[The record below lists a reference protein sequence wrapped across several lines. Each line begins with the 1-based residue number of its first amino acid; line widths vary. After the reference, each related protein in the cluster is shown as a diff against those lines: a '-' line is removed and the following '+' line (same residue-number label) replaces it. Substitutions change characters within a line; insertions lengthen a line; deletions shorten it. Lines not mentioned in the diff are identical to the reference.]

1 MKIRAGL
8 LILLPLFALAIYLE
22 GQRYDPAL
30 LNFSKTPGTDLTA
43 FLPASI
49 GDLVRD
55 GQVRLFTQ
63 ENLFEHVNGHAEFFI
78 SQGFVAL
85 AVAGY
90 KAKEAK
96 AGMPAYLAEIYDM
109 GTPENAFGV
118 MSEES
123 LEAEPED
130 IGFMG
135 FRTDKTVM
143 FIQGPYYAKI
153 ASFSSGAESLTIAA
167 QLIRKMGDL
176 KTVLPQFARFPENGA
191 LPEGRSF
198 IRSDYMGLD
207 FISNVFEQRYK
218 RGEATFYAFLV
229 EPQEGVQKFVA
240 DMLSFY
246 EDLGTEVVPFEIGG
260 ARAWEI
266 RDKYEGT
273 WSLVMSG
280 VSLIGAREMKDGE
293 ARNGFLTEVVEKG
306 KKK

>member
-8 LILLPLFALAIYLE
+8 LILLPLFVLAIYLE
-22 GQRYDPAL
+22 GQRYAPAL

-49 GDLVRD
+49 GGLVRD
-55 GQVRLFTQ
+55 VQVRLFTRD
-63 ENLFEHVNGHAEFFI
+63 NLFEHVDGHAELFI

-90 KAKEAK
+90 KAEKDK
-96 AGMPAYLAEIYDM
+96 AGMPAYLAEIYHM

-176 KTVLPQFARFPENGA
+176 KTVLPQFARFPEKGA

-207 FISNVFEQRYK
+207 FISHVFEQRYQ
-218 RGEATFYAFLV
+218 RGEAAFYAFLV

-246 EDLGTEVVPFEIGG
+246 KGLGTEVVPFEVGG

-280 VSLIGAREMKDGE
+280 VSLVGVREMKDGE